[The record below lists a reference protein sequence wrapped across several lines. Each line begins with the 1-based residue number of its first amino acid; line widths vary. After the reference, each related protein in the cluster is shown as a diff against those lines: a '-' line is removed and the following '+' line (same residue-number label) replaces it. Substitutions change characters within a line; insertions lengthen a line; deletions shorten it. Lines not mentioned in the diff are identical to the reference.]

1 MVTDACRD
9 WRNEIAA
16 TAAGRPDPLR
26 AQGSRCPSRGLPAL
40 PRGAGRADAGR
51 AAHCSS
57 SIPIVSPILR
67 RPPEGL
73 GRSVVSA
80 VKEVRRSDARA
91 ARWRRAAIAATAV
104 AGAAAVVAGVLAL
117 STRTDGPDAQIVAF
131 ATAPDGVVASVELSE
146 AAWGTQIALDVDGL
160 ADETD
165 DVYWLWLSA
174 VRRRPCRGGNVPR
187 RRAHADVG
195 SSPSRRRRS
204 RVGDR
209 CLRRRSCSTLP
220 VD

>member
-1 MVTDACRD
+1 VTDACRD

-26 AQGSRCPSRGLPAL
+26 AQGL
-40 PRGAGRADAGR
+40 
-51 AAHCSS
+51 AAHLEGC
-57 SIPIVSPILR
+57 PHCRDELAELAPVARALQLVDPDRLADPPA
-67 RPPEGL
+67 PPEGL

-80 VKEVRRSDARA
+80 IREVRRSDARA

-104 AGAAAVVAGVLAL
+104 AGAAAMVAGVLAL

-131 ATAPDGVVASVELSE
+131 ASAPDGVVASVELSE

-174 VRRRPCRGGNVPR
+174 S
-187 RRAHADVG
+187 D
-195 SSPSRRRRS
+195 
-204 RVGDR
+204 GDR
-209 CLRRRSCSTLP
+209 VAAGTFRGDGHMQMSAALPLEDAARVWVTDASDEVVLDAP